1 MTDAAP
7 ARLIVIL
14 GPTASGKSAL
24 AIELAKR
31 LNGEILVCDSTQ
43 VYRHFDIGTAKV
55 PPRDQHGIPHH
66 LVDLVEPNE
75 IFTAGDY
82 RRHALLALDDLRRRS
97 KLPILAAGTGLYLR
111 ALLEGLA
118 DAPTRSEELRDRL
131 RRSAKQ
137 RGATHL
143 HKILARLDPASAARI
158 APRDTQKIIRATEMR
173 ILAKKPVAEIF
184 SASHADSRE
193 ELREHV
199 AARET
204 PRDGVQDEAR
214 RALRANALEG
224 YTITKI
230 GLAPPRPA
238 LYARIDARVNEM
250 LAAGWLDEVRA
261 LVSSEVR
268 DKLRDEARD
277 QAHENVRIA
286 PDSKPFQFIG
296 YSDLRAHLEG
306 RITLA
311 AAVANIQQ
319 STRRFAKRQLTWF
332 RREPD
337 VHWLAAFGDADD
349 TIAAAL
355 DLIAARSSS

>member
-1 MTDAAP
+1 MNVAP
-7 ARLIVIL
+7 LARLIVIL

-31 LNGEILVCDSTQ
+31 LGGEILVCDSTQ

-55 PPRDQHGIPHH
+55 LPRDQAGIPHH
-66 LVDLVEPNE
+66 LVDLVEPDE

-137 RGATHL
+137 HGPVHL
-143 HKILARLDPASAARI
+143 HKILARLDPDSAARI
-158 APRDTQKIIRATEMR
+158 APRDTQKIIRAIEMR
-173 ILAKKPVAEIF
+173 ILAGKPVAEIF
-184 SASHADSRE
+184 RAGRE
-193 ELREHV
+193 DLMREKGRGGGREEVHDDKRRELREN
-199 AARET
+199 ARAR
-204 PRDGVQDEAR
+204 PREGVYV
-214 RALRANALEG
+214 NGLEG
-224 YTITKI
+224 YAVTKI

-238 LYARIDARVNEM
+238 LYARINARVNEM

-261 LVSSEVR
+261 LISR
-268 DKLRDEARD
+268 G
-277 QAHENVRIA
+277 IA

-296 YSDLRAHLEG
+296 YADLRAHLEG
-306 RITLA
+306 RIPLA

-337 VHWLAAFGDADD
+337 VHWLDSFGDADE

-355 DLIAARSSS
+355 RIASGQADFRG

>member
-1 MTDAAP
+1 MTVPP

-14 GPTASGKSAL
+14 GPTASGKSAF

-55 PPRDQHGIPHH
+55 APRDQGNIPHH

-137 RGATHL
+137 HGATHL

-158 APRDTQKIIRATEMR
+158 APRDTQKIIRAIEMR
-173 ILAKKPVAEIF
+173 ILAGKPVAEIF
-184 SASHADSRE
+184 RPD
-193 ELREHV
+193 
-199 AARET
+199 
-204 PRDGVQDEAR
+204 RD
-214 RALRANALEG
+214 ALEG
-224 YTITKI
+224 YAITKI

-261 LVSSEVR
+261 LVASGAH
-268 DKLRDEARD
+268 DEAR
-277 QAHENVRIA
+277 ENVAIA
-286 PDSKPFQFIG
+286 PNSKPFQFIG
-296 YSDLRAHLEG
+296 YSDLRAQLEG
-306 RITLA
+306 TITLA
-311 AAVANIQQ
+311 AAIANIQQ

-337 VHWLAAFGDADD
+337 VHWLNSFGDADD

-355 DLIAARSSS
+355 ELIAARSSS